1 MTLAKASYGRRIL
14 ALLIDAVCTGGLAGV
29 TIGLG
34 IASVFSETVRPLG
47 VGLLIISPFVVLG
60 FQLWNAVFRQG
71 RTGQTVGK
79 SLMGTKLVST
89 ETGSPVGAGSAF
101 VRGLVAWALNMVT
114 AGLFSI
120 VDLLFPAFDKNGQRV
135 VDKMLKM
142 QVTPVSA
149 AASPTAPA
157 PPPAPTSARFD

>member
-14 ALLIDAVCTGGLAGV
+14 AWLVDMLCMAALAGV
-29 TIGLG
+29 TVGLG
-34 IASVFSETVRPLG
+34 LASVLSDSVRPLG
-47 VGLLIISPFVVLG
+47 VVLLIISPFVVIG
-60 FQLWNAVFRQG
+60 FSLWNAVFRQG
-71 RTGQTVGK
+71 RTGQSIGK

-101 VRGLVAWALNMVT
+101 VRGLVAWALNAVT
-114 AGLFSI
+114 AGLFSL

-142 QVTPVSA
+142 QVTPES
-149 AASPTAPA
+149 SPYAPSTVA
-157 PPPAPTSARFD
+157 PPPAPTSAMYD

>member
-14 ALLIDAVCTGGLAGV
+14 AWLVDTLCMAALTGV

-34 IASVFSETVRPLG
+34 LASVLSDSVRPLG
-47 VGLLIISPFVVLG
+47 GVLLIISPFVVIG
-60 FQLWNAVFRQG
+60 FSLWNAVFRQG
-71 RTGQTVGK
+71 RTGQSIGK

-101 VRGLVAWALNMVT
+101 VRGLVAWALNAVT
-114 AGLFSI
+114 AGLFSL

-142 QVTPVSA
+142 QVTPESSPA
-149 AASPTAPA
+149 APSTLA
-157 PPPAPTSARFD
+157 PPPAPTSAMYD